1 MSESSVVNL
10 LCSVFQCRI
19 LERYVQD
26 QIPGAKVV
34 MESIGPRRFG
44 EGYEQEDYSKS
55 DLMVYA
61 IDPLTNRAL
70 SRQEL
75 FKWVLP
81 LVQLLSNS
89 ISAVLFFLF
98 LTFPSNLNNE
108 LLELY
113 IPFTLEYR
121 CVFKLYRKWEE
132 LLYII

>member
-1 MSESSVVNL
+1 MDILFAPHLFPKLRINTKIFFVIVVMSHTVIIKMDLIKCDCFNSFVCLSVCVR
-10 LCSVFQCRI
+10 RI

-61 IDPLTNRAL
+61 IDPLTNRAI

-75 FKWVLP
+75 FK
-81 LVQLLSNS
+81 
-89 ISAVLFFLF
+89 
-98 LTFPSNLNNE
+98 
-108 LLELY
+108 
-113 IPFTLEYR
+113 
-121 CVFKLYRKWEE
+121 
-132 LLYII
+132 

>member
-89 ISAVLFFLF
+89 ISAVLFFL
-98 LTFPSNLNNE
+98 LTSSSFPQ
-108 LLELY
+108 
-113 IPFTLEYR
+113 T
-121 CVFKLYRKWEE
+121 
-132 LLYII
+132 